1 MELERAALETVK
13 ICGCREGGKGRG
25 EGGAGAMDKSTNRT
39 MCLISGGG
47 RPQMHVE
54 ALSG

>member
-1 MELERAALETVK
+1 MELERAMLETVK
-13 ICGCREGGKGRG
+13 ICGCGERGKCPG
-25 EGGAGAMDKSTNRT
+25 EGGIGAVDKSTNPA

-54 ALSG
+54 GLSG